1 MVSARSVE
9 VLRSPRRIAKS
20 LRFRAERLLYPRYKR
35 PLVVLFRYT
44 RALGDNLM
52 LTTVAREVRKRNP
65 DAIVHVITGLPGIF
79 DRNPDVTFVSAEPDR
94 HVPEIGRY
102 LMRYEHRFPW
112 TRHLLHYCVE
122 CVDIHDEIDV
132 KPYIYPS
139 EEDREFARR
148 TVERI
153 GSPPIEVTRAAG
165 PRTNKKSWPGW
176 AEVIPRLCEIAPVL
190 DVGGASSPPAGVAH
204 PRFHDLLGATTVHQL
219 AAVMEL
225 STLLVAPV
233 TGVVHL
239 AAASGLP
246 ALTIVGGS
254 EPAVATQYPGCRSLA
269 RRPPCADCY
278 AQGPCAHDL
287 ACMHAIGPDDVAGLA
302 ERMLAGE
309 RPIR

>member
-65 DAIVHVITGLPGIF
+65 DAIIHVIAGLPGIF
-79 DRNPDVTFVSAEPDR
+79 DRNPDVTFVSAEPDH
-94 HVPEIGRY
+94 HVPQIGRY
-102 LMRYEHRFPW
+102 LIRYEHRFPW

-122 CVDIHDEIDV
+122 CVDIHDGIEI

-139 EEDREFARR
+139 EADREFARR

-153 GSPPIEVTRAAG
+153 GAPPILVTRAAG

-176 AEVIPRLCEIAPVL
+176 AETIPRLCEIAPVL
-190 DVGGASSPPAGVAH
+190 DVGGASSPPACVEH

-219 AAVMEL
+219 AAIMEL
-225 STLLVAPV
+225 SALLVAPV

-254 EPAVATQYPGCRSLA
+254 EPAVATQYPGCRSLVS
-269 RRPPCADCY
+269 RPPCADCY
-278 AQGPCAHDL
+278 EQGPCDHDL
-287 ACMHAIGPDDVAGLA
+287 ACMRAIAPHDVAELA
-302 ERMLAGE
+302 ERMLARE
-309 RPIR
+309 RAIR

>member
-1 MVSARSVE
+1 M
-9 VLRSPRRIAKS
+9 
-20 LRFRAERLLYPRYKR
+20 
-35 PLVVLFRYT
+35 VLFRYT

-65 DAIVHVITGLPGIF
+65 DAIIHVITGLPAVF

-94 HVPEIGRY
+94 HVPQIGRY

-112 TRHLLHYCVE
+112 TQHLLRYCVE
-122 CVDIHDEIDV
+122 CVDIRDEIEL

-139 EEDREFARR
+139 EADREHARR
-148 TVERI
+148 LVERL
-153 GSPPIEVTRAAG
+153 GAPPILVTRAAG
-165 PRTNKKSWPGW
+165 PRTDKKNWPGW
-176 AEVIPRLCEIAPVL
+176 SETIPRLCELAPVL
-190 DVGGASSPPAGVAH
+190 DVGGASSPPAGVEH

-219 AAVMEL
+219 AAIMEL
-225 STLLVAPV
+225 SSLLVAPV

-254 EPAVATQYPGCRSLA
+254 EPAVATQYPGCRSLV

-278 AQGPCAHDL
+278 EQGPCVRALD
-287 ACMHAIGPDDVAGLA
+287 CMREIAPDDVARLA
-302 ERMLAGE
+302 ARMLAEEG
-309 RPIR
+309 RTR